1 MRRLLALR
9 PARYN
14 PHPAVIPIRRRENR
28 MPFVRG
34 TLLLLLQ
41 ATQPAAVS
49 DAAAPRRYDPAPSAS
64 QPADLLTVAE
74 TSDFKATARHAEVVA
89 LLDRLAAASPL
100 ARRAA
105 LGQTGEGREI
115 PLLLIGDPPVAT
127 PAEAQRQ
134 VRDRGKL
141 LVLAIG
147 NIHAGEVDGK
157 EALPI
162 LAREILTT
170 PSHPLL
176 QDLILAFAP
185 IYNADGNERV
195 AKTNRPG
202 QLGPDEGMGI
212 RENAAGFDL
221 NRDYIKLEAP
231 ETIGLVDFLNRWD
244 PQLFIDTHTTN
255 GCYHRYIITYEGPR
269 TLAGDPRVI
278 EYVRDKLLPT
288 VQADCL
294 RRFNL
299 PTFVYGDFSADHT
312 RWESYPPHAR
322 YGTSYVGLRNR
333 LTVLSEGYSYAT
345 YRERVLGTRDFV
357 RSVLDYAAAHKDEI
371 RAVLADADRAAR
383 EWKPGEKLALR
394 SETIAAPQRVRASGF
409 VEEQRD
415 GRSVSTGVP
424 RDYEV
429 VLMTHQRPALEVER
443 AEAYLIPPGRPRVI
457 EKLRRHGVEV
467 VESAAEREL
476 EVEVYR
482 LTKVERAARPFQRHR
497 LVTVEAEPRRERRR
511 IAPGSSVVSG
521 RQRLSALAAYLL
533 EPQSEDGLVTWNE
546 FDEVLEAGEDFP
558 VLRIREPLRLR

>member
-1 MRRLLALR
+1 
-9 PARYN
+9 
-14 PHPAVIPIRRRENR
+14 
-28 MPFVRG
+28 MPLVCG
-34 TLLLLLQ
+34 TVLLLLQ
-41 ATQPAAVS
+41 ATQPAAAS
-49 DAAAPRRYDPAPSAS
+49 QPAPLPRYDPAPSAS

-74 TSDFKATARHAEVVA
+74 LSDYRATARHAEVVA
-89 LLDRLAAASPL
+89 LLDRLAGVSPL
-100 ARRAA
+100 ARRTS
-105 LGQTGEGREI
+105 LGRTEEGREI
-115 PLLLIGDPPVAT
+115 PVLLISDPPVAT

-141 LVLAIG
+141 IVLAIG

-170 PSHPLL
+170 PHHPLL
-176 QDLILAFAP
+176 NDLVLAFAP

-231 ETIGLVDFLNRWD
+231 ETVGLVDFINRWD
-244 PQLFIDTHTTN
+244 PHLFIDTHTTN

-278 EYVRDKLLPT
+278 EYVRDQLLPN

-299 PTFVYGDFSADHT
+299 PTFIYGDFAAGHT
-312 RWESYPPHAR
+312 KWESYPPHAR

-333 LTVLSEGYSYAT
+333 LTILSEGYSYAG

-371 RAVLADADRAAR
+371 RALLADADRAAR
-383 EWKPGEKLALR
+383 DWRPGEKLALR
-394 SETIAAPQRVRASGF
+394 SETIAAPRKVRAAGF
-409 VEEQRD
+409 VEEKRA

-429 VLMTHQRPALEVER
+429 ELMTYQRPTLEVER
-443 AEAYLIPPGRPRVI
+443 AEAYVVPPGWPRVI
-457 EKLRRHGVEV
+457 EKLRQHGVEV
-467 VESAAEREL
+467 VELPDEREL
-476 EVEVYR
+476 AVDVYR
-482 LTKVERAARPFQRHR
+482 VTQVERAERAFQKHC
-497 LVTVEAEPRRERRR
+497 LVTVEAEPRTERRR
-511 IAPGSSVVSG
+511 IAAGSYLVPG

-533 EPQSEDGLVTWNE
+533 EPQSEDGLAVWNY
-546 FDEVLEAGEDFP
+546 FDDALQIGADFP
-558 VLRIREPLRLR
+558 VLRIRKPLTAP